1 MYVVAKHSFCYYGY
15 NLKLKFSLEKAIPK
29 LRIWI
34 CNAYVSNLCEITE
47 GRKIHEKK
55 NASVGN
61 KGSNMGA
68 GSVSVLNFII

>member
-55 NASVGN
+55 MLLLEIKAVIW
-61 KGSNMGA
+61 
-68 GSVSVLNFII
+68 VLGVYPF